1 MPSITKNYMNKK
13 NIIKKEKKAIDFQK
27 YLARQLKDESV
38 KKYYDEYGKQLEIA
52 YQILQLRQQQKM
64 SQTELARRL
73 KTKQSNVAR
82 METGQQNFTTDT
94 LQKVA
99 GIFKCQLKVEFV
111 K

>member
-1 MPSITKNYMNKK
+1 MNKK
-13 NIIKKEKKAIDFQK
+13 NIIKKEKKAIDFRK

-99 GIFKCQLKVEFV
+99 DVFKCQLKVEFV

>member
-1 MPSITKNYMNKK
+1 MNKK

-52 YQILQLRQQQKM
+52 YQILQLRQQQKT